1 MTIHGC
7 TLLILGDSRRSMAHF
22 ARIMQRCSIGH
33 SSPSLYLGRS
43 RIAPKFPYTANS
55 ATLFSRLNVI
65 SRSLNFCPFE
75 ILRSNSDLLCL
86 RASFIENI
94 SSSSVGSELSAIL
107 DFGKLY
113 PRSRA
118 AKLKVG
124 PISSNN
130 FQACSRITGFQN
142 LSFNSICL
150 LFRPLHSFCLVVS
163 EHCFVRD
170 THSK

>member
-1 MTIHGC
+1 MTSHGC
-7 TLLILGDSRRSMAHF
+7 TLLIFGDSRRSMAHF
-22 ARIMQRCSIGH
+22 ARIIQRCSIGH

-43 RIAPKFPYTANS
+43 RIASKFPFTANS

-75 ILRSNSDLLCL
+75 ILRSNFDLLCL

-113 PRSRA
+113 PRSCA

-130 FQACSRITGFQN
+130 FQAWF
-142 LSFNSICL
+142 L
-150 LFRPLHSFCLVVS
+150 LFLRKNVTLQM
-163 EHCFVRD
+163 
-170 THSK
+170 

>member
-1 MTIHGC
+1 
-7 TLLILGDSRRSMAHF
+7 
-22 ARIMQRCSIGH
+22 MQRCSIGH

-65 SRSLNFCPFE
+65 SRSLNLCPFE

-94 SSSSVGSELSAIL
+94 SSSSVGSELSTIL

-130 FQACSRITGFQN
+130 FQACPRTARESFHLSPFNLILYFTLSAEKRREVSR
-142 LSFNSICL
+142 
-150 LFRPLHSFCLVVS
+150 SFCFVVL
-163 EHCFVRD
+163 HNIYLML
-170 THSK
+170 